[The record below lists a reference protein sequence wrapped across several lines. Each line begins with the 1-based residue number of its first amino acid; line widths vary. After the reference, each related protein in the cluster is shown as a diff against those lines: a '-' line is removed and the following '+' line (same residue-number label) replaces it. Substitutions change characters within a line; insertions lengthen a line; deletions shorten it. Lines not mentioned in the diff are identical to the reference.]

1 MSTIVMAPDEL
12 LVHATALA
20 RSNRDLEIIDGTA
33 ILHGYLELRRLDPNN
48 DTYRQN
54 VEDAAARLLQA
65 IQEHGE
71 CSVAIVA

>member
-1 MSTIVMAPDEL
+1 MAPDDL
-12 LVHATALA
+12 LVHAAALA
-20 RSNRDLEIIDGTA
+20 RSNRDLEIIDRTA